1 MRKIADGI
9 RRGLRQAV
17 AYADGK
23 ADESGYRVH
32 VPAKTD
38 VKALLA
44 SAPLDG
50 IDLDRSPAPGRDVEP
65 I

>member
-1 MRKIADGI
+1 MSKVADNI
-9 RRGLRQAV
+9 RRGLRQAA
-17 AYADGK
+17 AYDDGK
-23 ADESGYRVH
+23 ADERAYRVY
-32 VPAKTD
+32 VPAKID

-65 I
+65 T